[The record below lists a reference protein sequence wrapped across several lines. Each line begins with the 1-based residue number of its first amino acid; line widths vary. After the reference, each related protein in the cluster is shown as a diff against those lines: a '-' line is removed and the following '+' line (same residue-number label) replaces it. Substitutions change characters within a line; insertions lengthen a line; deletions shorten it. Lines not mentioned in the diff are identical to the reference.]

1 MNMGKLCRLPLLGM
15 AALVILSGC
24 ANQQKVESPELLS
37 AEAREE
43 AIDLGSLSSLSA
55 AEKKAYASTAK
66 LDRNLSPAMETQV
79 RYHFIK

>member
-55 AEKKAYASTAK
+55 AE
-66 LDRNLSPAMETQV
+66 
-79 RYHFIK
+79 